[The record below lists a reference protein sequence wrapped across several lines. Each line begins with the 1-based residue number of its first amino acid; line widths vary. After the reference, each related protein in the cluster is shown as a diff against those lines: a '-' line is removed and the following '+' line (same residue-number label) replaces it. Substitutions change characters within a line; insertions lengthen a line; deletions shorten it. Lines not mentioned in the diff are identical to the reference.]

1 MHNDCGV
8 VYNSLMEEVSQKSSW
23 NKKRI
28 FAAVF
33 LIIALIALGY
43 FIKTRVL
50 SEKSPPTDSS
60 KAVKGTT
67 NTKEENKE
75 QDRLNINVQRAVQE
89 KIESLKQAALG
100 LNVVEIA
107 SSSPQVQK
115 IINDIKALEQYPT
128 NQAKEICK
136 QICGL

>member
-1 MHNDCGV
+1 
-8 VYNSLMEEVSQKSSW
+8 MEEVSQKSSW

-67 NTKEENKE
+67 NTKEEKAQE
-75 QDRLNINVQRAVQE
+75 ELRVNVQRALQE

-128 NQAKEICK
+128 NQAKELCR